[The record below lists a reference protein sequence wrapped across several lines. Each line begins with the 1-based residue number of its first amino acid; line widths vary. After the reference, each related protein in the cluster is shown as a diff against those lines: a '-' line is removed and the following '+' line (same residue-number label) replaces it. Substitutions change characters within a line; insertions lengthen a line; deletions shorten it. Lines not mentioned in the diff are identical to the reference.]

1 LKGRSHSTTTAPRV
15 EEFHYNEFN
24 YLTGWDLSTGGP
36 KTTTT
41 YTYDTIGNM
50 LSEHSN
56 APTKPAH
63 QDRLYGTANTNASTR
78 HIGPHALGHIDATH
92 SGGVENYSYDAKGR
106 LTKNEQDDGTRD
118 ISDYTAFDL
127 PKTVK
132 DPTGKTTTFAY
143 DAFGQRFKKT
153 GPDGTTIYIAG
164 LFEQR
169 TDKNNKT
176 SYIYHLPGI
185 GQAVDNGTTIS
196 TEYTLTDAQG
206 STGLALDKQGNTTA
220 AFHYDPY
227 GAPINPDGT
236 PDTTRAGTPNGTPPG
251 NHTRGFQGNE
261 HDDALRLIN
270 NNGRLYDPEAKIL
283 TTPDPILTN
292 HAYAYTNNNPTN
304 FTDPSGYNPT
314 CTYCLDPGTSSNG
327 LGNDITAGLM
337 GAGTLGTTGYGGYN
351 AYNGL
356 TTGGAQT
363 ASFGQIND
371 AITNPYASLGASDNA
386 AFTPIITN
394 AQNIIDTIN
403 AGIQDVKETWNSL
416 RNEGIWYEEYGGD
429 ATLSGG
435 RACTGNYCTKL
446 TVGHVIDTIDI
457 TTTAYGIN
465 SAANTI
471 ERTLLWEER
480 ALAELAAARTSAMR
494 PLRYT
499 GPIENMA
506 DGAARGA
513 VIPDGT
519 IHCTHCAIATDATA
533 SGRPASALGDDHF
546 VTLEEIATKGYPTEV
561 EAAQQ
566 YARSLGQP
574 GGLLKFENVGDVFA
588 TMQYYGNES
597 RGIVFGDWD
606 ALKQGHAWNVMN
618 HAGDVRFWDEQA
630 MKVFGGMHPLSYF
643 GADRY
648 HLLIT
653 HRGPRK

>member
-36 KTTTT
+36 KTTTD

-56 APTKPAH
+56 APTKPVH
-63 QDRLYGTANTNASTR
+63 QDRLYGADNTNAAAR
-78 HIGPHALGHIDATH
+78 HIGPHALGHIDATR

-106 LTKNEQDDGTRD
+106 LIKNEQDDGTRD

-153 GPDGTTIYIAG
+153 GPDGTTIYIGG

-169 TDKNNKT
+169 TDKNSKT

-185 GQAVDNGTTIS
+185 GQTVDNGTTIS
-196 TEYTLTDAQG
+196 TEYTLTDTQG
-206 STGLALDKQGNTTA
+206 STGLALDNQGNTTA

-251 NHTRGFQGNE
+251 NHTGGFQRNE

-283 TTPDPILTN
+283 TTPDPVLTN

-314 CTYCLDPGTSSNG
+314 CTYCLDPGTPSSG
-327 LGNDITAGLM
+327 LGNDINAGIM

-351 AYNGL
+351 AYNTL
-356 TTGGAQT
+356 STGGAQT

-371 AITNPYASLGASDNA
+371 AITNPNASLGASDNA

-394 AQNIIDTIN
+394 AQNIIDTVN
-403 AGIQDVKETWNSL
+403 
-416 RNEGIWYEEYGGD
+416 NEIDDTRRGLDALLNEQIPLPYGGLD
-429 ATLSGG
+429 VNDPVWAAIDGEQPTTNVGAALTSIMLTESVFPIGEIILDGLIEEAAANWGPSFWKSLHADTRGSMMRPESLLQSALRSGAAEEIEGPMEVFVHGTNTKTAQAMIETQGGNLSANGGRYGGKFFVAVDRELASAFAERNAATLGG
-435 RACTGNYCTKL
+435 DPSI
-446 TVGHVIDTIDI
+446 VGI
-457 TTTAYGIN
+457 A
-465 SAANTI
+465 
-471 ERTLLWEER
+471 
-480 ALAELAAARTSAMR
+480 
-494 PLRYT
+494 
-499 GPIENMA
+499 
-506 DGAARGA
+506 
-513 VIPDGT
+513 IPRN
-519 IHCTHCAIATDATA
+519 IA
-533 SGRPASALGDDHF
+533 SGLKSNRMLQVLPMESTSMGATRQWVFEPEAIETLKRHGFFFPAD
-546 VTLEEIATKGYPTEV
+546 
-561 EAAQQ
+561 
-566 YARSLGQP
+566 
-574 GGLLKFENVGDVFA
+574 
-588 TMQYYGNES
+588 
-597 RGIVFGDWD
+597 
-606 ALKQGHAWNVMN
+606 
-618 HAGDVRFWDEQA
+618 
-630 MKVFGGMHPLSYF
+630 
-643 GADRY
+643 
-648 HLLIT
+648 
-653 HRGPRK
+653 